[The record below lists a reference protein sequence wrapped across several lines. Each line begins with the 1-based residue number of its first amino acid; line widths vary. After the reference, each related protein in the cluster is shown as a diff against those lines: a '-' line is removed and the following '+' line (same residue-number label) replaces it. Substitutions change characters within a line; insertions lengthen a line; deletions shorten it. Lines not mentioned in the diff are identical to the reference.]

1 MAGQE
6 TLRLWEQ
13 TVGERNG
20 GQGLASPERMEGA
33 LTNERGGIQKFW
45 GRKKS

>member
-6 TLRLWEQ
+6 TLGLWEQ
-13 TVGERNG
+13 TFGERNG

-33 LTNERGGIQKFW
+33 LTNERGGDTEIL
-45 GRKKS
+45 G